1 MTRRLSWALAT
12 MAVATF
18 TLFTGVA
25 SAQSP
30 PVVEA
35 QVIEQVP
42 ELPRT
47 GSSSAIPMTFGAIAL
62 LLIGTALVITARRK
76 KGNDPTTA

>member
-1 MTRRLSWALAT
+1 MTRKLSWALAS
-12 MAVATF
+12 MAIATI

-25 SAQSP
+25 AAQSP

-35 QVIEQVP
+35 QVIEQAP

-47 GSSSAIPMTFGAIAL
+47 GASSAIPMTIAAIAL
-62 LLIGTALVITARRK
+62 LLIGAALVIAARRK